1 MSNSVLQIRIDNE
14 LKNNAQEVFNNIGID
29 LSTAIRIFLNKS
41 IISNGLPFDI
51 NNSSYIID
59 KDIKREIIDN
69 SYLDKYIN
77 KEKSTYD
84 DLSVEEYISDSRSK
98 R

>member
-1 MSNSVLQIRIDNE
+1 MTMYYKSRIYVK
-14 LKNNAQEVFNNIGID
+14 L
-29 LSTAIRIFLNKS
+29 
-41 IISNGLPFDI
+41 NGLPFDI
-51 NNSSYIID
+51 NNSFYIID
-59 KDIKREIIDN
+59 KDTKREIIDN

-77 KEKSTYD
+77 KEKSIYD